1 VEGHA
6 KAAPVRGT
14 QSFVGVMAEVFKRP
28 GLVGIEAGWRWSVG
42 LLMLAMAFELWY
54 SPYDLL
60 LSHTP
65 FQGGWSCANIIF
77 DPSFVG
83 VDVAGKMTWLW
94 WFAPKYGLDLAILF
108 LIWPVV
114 SVLGR
119 DSIFRRLDG
128 GRALLTVTV
137 LGSWAAGLLY
147 ISRWAVLTPL
157 YVHAEPSYVP
167 GFACLVCMTLVMFV
181 VWCTVSWVLQVA
193 PIMAM
198 GRGLGVVGS
207 VRAAWRSGELRGKL
221 VEINLVMGIVKVALV
236 VLALVFSAC
245 PLPFSN
251 VETQEFLNWWWFG
264 VFVWWVVASDY
275 FHVVRAAAYVRLWE
289 AYEGQS
295 VEDRV

>member
-1 VEGHA
+1 M

-14 QSFVGVMAEVFKRP
+14 QSFVGVMAEVWRRP
-28 GLVGIEAGWRWSVG
+28 SLVGIELGWRGILG
-42 LLMLAMAFELWY
+42 LVPIIWILWRVRIANLDVFVPMVYRSIVLEL
-54 SPYDLL
+54 L
-60 LSHTP
+60 HHE
-65 FQGGWSCANIIF
+65 
-77 DPSFVG
+77 FVIG
-83 VDVAGKMTWLW
+83 VSSRFAVIWIGAVTVWALIAG
-94 WFAPKYGLDLAILF
+94 
-108 LIWPVV
+108 
-114 SVLGR
+114 LGR
-119 DSIFRRLDG
+119 GAVLRRYEPQLKACRG
-128 GRALLTVTV
+128 TVVALVVLRSWAFVTV
-137 LGSWAAGLLY
+137 SALWV
-147 ISRWAVLTPL
+147 R
-157 YVHAEPSYVP
+157 
-167 GFACLVCMTLVMFV
+167 GFASIYMAMIRQEEPNYVWSFAQLVVMTLVMFV

-198 GRGLGVVGS
+198 GRGLGVVES
-207 VRAAWRSGELRGKL
+207 IRAAWRSGELRGKL